1 MTLLYSFVVVG
12 TLALAFVLVTR
23 MWPVKQ
29 SCTPFWSLID
39 FRLSWNRSQRSRCPI
54 LEPSSAEVG
63 ANWFNVGQSWGLPD
77 QSWPLVGWIG
87 LEWGGMGRIR
97 LDWVG
102 LVWIGLGWVGLL
114 WPRLDG
120 EWKGAGM
127 GKNGSICFR
136 AKHAL
141 CSPCSHNDGRN
152 HHWRNGCTKVNKP
165 TRATVKYRSTQ
176 FKRSTQKTC
185 SPKLLHNQ
193 PILNWGQNQPKFAT
207 YKYKYTW
214 SIQMPWK
221 WFIFLF
227 GQAFLNVV
235 ATCAKHFGV
244 SR

>member
-1 MTLLYSFVVVG
+1 MYSVNLLKGSRVKPCNQCLDLYLEAMHNQEYASTFMTLLYSFVVVG

-102 LVWIGLGWVGLL
+102 LVWIGLGWITLAPTGWGMERSGNGEKWKYLL
-114 WPRLDG
+114 
-120 EWKGAGM
+120 
-127 GKNGSICFR
+127 SC
-136 AKHAL
+136 
-141 CSPCSHNDGRN
+141 
-152 HHWRNGCTKVNKP
+152 
-165 TRATVKYRSTQ
+165 
-176 FKRSTQKTC
+176 
-185 SPKLLHNQ
+185 
-193 PILNWGQNQPKFAT
+193 
-207 YKYKYTW
+207 
-214 SIQMPWK
+214 
-221 WFIFLF
+221 
-227 GQAFLNVV
+227 
-235 ATCAKHFGV
+235 
-244 SR
+244 